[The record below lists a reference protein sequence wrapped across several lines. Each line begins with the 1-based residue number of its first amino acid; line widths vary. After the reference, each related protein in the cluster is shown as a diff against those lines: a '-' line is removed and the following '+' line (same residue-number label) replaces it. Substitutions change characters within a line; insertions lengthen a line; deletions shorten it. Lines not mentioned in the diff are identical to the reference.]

1 MISTKARTA
10 EQPVLRAFATPGI
23 IRVELLVER
32 MAQATAIVAR
42 ACGLETVL
50 PISHGLIILAA
61 RAMSDA
67 SLSVEFDKIAQ
78 KEIDDFHKAVDAYLR
93 DGSLPHEC
101 CFTELSRRM
110 IIIRNAS
117 QCKQVYS
124 GWGNI
129 SRLVET
135 WADRDLW
142 EACVKKETAQKAS
155 SASCPSGQA
164 SSGMFMFQRV
174 R

>member
-1 MISTKARTA
+1 
-10 EQPVLRAFATPGI
+10 VLRDFATPRI
-23 IRVELLVER
+23 IRVELRVETITH
-32 MAQATAIVAR
+32 ATALAAR

-50 PISHGLIILAA
+50 PSSNGLHILAA
-61 RAMSDA
+61 RVMSDA

-78 KEIDDFHKAVDAYLR
+78 KEVDDFNKAVEAFSR

-110 IIIRNAS
+110 LIIRDVS
-117 QCKQVYS
+117 QCKHVYS
-124 GWGNI
+124 GWRNI
-129 SRLVET
+129 SKLVET

-155 SASCPSGQA
+155 SASCPSGRA

-174 R
+174 G

>member
-1 MISTKARTA
+1 M
-10 EQPVLRAFATPGI
+10 
-23 IRVELLVER
+23 ER
-32 MAQATAIVAR
+32 ITHATAIVAR

-50 PISHGLIILAA
+50 PSSSGLHILAA

-67 SLSVEFDKIAQ
+67 SLSGEFDKIAQ
-78 KEIDDFHKAVDAYLR
+78 KEVDDFNKAVDAYLR

-110 IIIRNAS
+110 IIIRNVS
-117 QCKQVYS
+117 QCKHVYS
-124 GWGNI
+124 GWRNI

-142 EACVKKETAQKAS
+142 EACMKKQMSEQAS
-155 SASCPSGQA
+155 SASCASGRA
-164 SSGMFMFQRV
+164 SDGMFMFQRNGRGNLTIWMV
-174 R
+174 AFAS

>member
-1 MISTKARTA
+1 METITH
-10 EQPVLRAFATPGI
+10 
-23 IRVELLVER
+23 
-32 MAQATAIVAR
+32 ATALAAR

-50 PISHGLIILAA
+50 LSSNGLHILAA

-67 SLSVEFDKIAQ
+67 SLSVEFDQIAQ
-78 KEIDDFHKAVDAYLR
+78 KEVDDFNKAVDAYLR

-110 IIIRNAS
+110 IIIRNVS
-117 QCKQVYS
+117 QCKHVYS
-124 GWGNI
+124 GWRNI

-142 EACVKKETAQKAS
+142 EACVKKEMSQKAS
-155 SASCPSGQA
+155 SISCPPGRA

-174 R
+174 G